1 MEQVD
6 ASNEQHG
13 IIISDILWTI
23 VTQISKKN
31 KTKFHAFNANN
42 YYLIVT
48 ANYENDIPT

>member
-23 VTQISKKN
+23 VTQISKK
-31 KTKFHAFNANN
+31 KTKQNFMPSMQITF
-42 YYLIVT
+42 I
-48 ANYENDIPT
+48 